1 MAASGTSRR
10 APTWL
15 LGLGA
20 AASDLVVASG
30 CAGCAEPGALLCP
43 VCTRLLAA
51 APARTEPDP
60 APLGLP
66 PLWAV
71 AAYDGPVRALLLAHK
86 EDARLALG
94 RPLGRALARAVVA
107 AVDPGRGAPLAL
119 VPVPSRPGAAR
130 RRGHSPLLR
139 TAQVAAAILRS
150 AGGSVRVL
158 PALSHRRS
166 VGDQAGLDARARR
179 ANLHRALAVPTH
191 LRGLLGGPLT
201 VVLVDDVVTT
211 GATLAEAARAL
222 RAAGVPPVGAA
233 VIAATA
239 RRASATPPER

>member
-1 MAASGTSRR
+1 MPA
-10 APTWL
+10 WL
-15 LGLGA
+15 LGLRA

-30 CAGCAEPGALLCP
+30 CAGCAEPGGVLCP
-43 VCTRLLAA
+43 ACERLLAA
-51 APARTEPDP
+51 APTQTQPDP

-86 EDARLALG
+86 EGARLALG
-94 RPLGRALARAVVA
+94 RPLGQALARAVVA
-107 AVDPGRGAPLAL
+107 AGGAAGPGPGTAPAASAVGDPLAL

-139 TAQVAAAILRS
+139 TAQVAAAVLRCT
-150 AGGSVRVL
+150 GGSVRVL
-158 PALSHRRS
+158 PALAHRRS
-166 VGDQAGLDARARR
+166 VGDQAGLDAGARR

-222 RAAGVPPVGAA
+222 RAAGVAPAGAA

-239 RRASATPPER
+239 RRRP